1 MWEVLG
7 RDNAAVVQSLI
18 AAAAR
23 LDQRYCA
30 ELQNL
35 ALLSRARALLRGSG
49 DGLADALAQLLQQEP
64 ALQLARDHEGR
75 SLWHDLAAGEHAE
88 LLQQLLPLAASGA
101 SEQAGQ
107 QAGVLQQVDLNPLNL
122 PDLNGNTP
130 LHVAAQA
137 SNAEAA
143 RLLIEAGAALD
154 MQNRCG
160 CICVDCLLKGCWL
173 TVSATCLRQAL
184 APGMVAWPQFT
195 PQPRATLP
203 CLQGP

>member
-7 RDNAAVVQSLI
+7 RDNAAVVRALI

-23 LDQRYCA
+23 LNRRYCA

-35 ALLSRARALLRGSG
+35 ALLSRARALLRAGG
-49 DGLADALAQLLQQEP
+49 DSLADALVQLLQQEP
-64 ALQLARDHEGR
+64 ALQLARDHEGH
-75 SLWHDLAAGEHAE
+75 SLWHDLAAGEHPE

-101 SEQAGQ
+101 SEQARQ
-107 QAGVLQQVDLNPLNL
+107 QAAARPQVELNPLNL

-137 SNAEAA
+137 SNTEVA

-160 CICVDCLLKGCWL
+160 CICGGC
-173 TVSATCLRQAL
+173 VLRA
-184 APGMVAWPQFT
+184 AG
-195 PQPRATLP
+195 
-203 CLQGP
+203 